1 MLTIL
6 NSMQEDTTTEFLKEN
21 KVYISLVTV
30 ITLATVVAEQVIISD
45 MNNNNIRHAIYIQ
58 YAQIQN

>member
-6 NSMQEDTTTEFLKEN
+6 NSMQEDATTEFVKEN

>member
-6 NSMQEDTTTEFLKEN
+6 NSMQEDVTTEFVKEN

-45 MNNNNIRHAIYIQ
+45 INNNNIRHAIYIQ